1 MFQRRTILAAP
12 LSAAPLLASG
22 QAAGQSSTWPGRG
35 LRIVIPWPPGQA
47 TDLIGRILAQGLSE
61 RLGQPVVPEN
71 RAGAGGMIGTDV
83 VAKAAPDG
91 LTLLAASSGPVTINP
106 LVQRT
111 PYDVERDLTPVA
123 LAGLSPYI
131 LATHPDFPARDIAE
145 FLAVIRAAP
154 GRYTFATSGTG
165 ATAHLITEY
174 FNARA
179 GLETV
184 HVPFQGSAPGMTA
197 LLAGQVHYTLETVAA
212 TMPHIRAGRLRAYG
226 VSLSQGSRLAPG
238 VPPLAD
244 TVPIPGFNLGAWIG
258 LMAPAAT
265 PAAVI
270 SRLSEEMRGLMAA
283 PEIQERFALAGV
295 EVDSRPAPAFG
306 EYLREQRQ
314 LFTEAVSRANL
325 RPE

>member
-1 MFQRRTILAAP
+1 MMLRRRSILAAP
-12 LSAAPLLASG
+12 ILACG
-22 QAAGQSSTWPGRG
+22 QAAGQTAQWPGRG
-35 LRIVIPWPPGQA
+35 LRIIIPWPPGQA

-91 LTLLAASSGPVTINP
+91 LTLLAASAGPVTVNP

-111 PYDVERDLTPVA
+111 PYDVERDLVPVA
-123 LAGLSPYI
+123 LGGLSPYI

-145 FLAVIRAAP
+145 FLTVIRASP

-174 FNARA
+174 FNAQA
-179 GLETV
+179 GLQTV

-197 LLAGQVHYTLETVAA
+197 LLAGQVDYTLETAAA
-212 TMPHIRAGRLRAYG
+212 TMPNVRAGRLRAYG
-226 VSLSQGSRLAPG
+226 VSLSNGSRLAPG
-238 VPPLAD
+238 IPPLAS

-265 PAAVI
+265 PAAI
-270 SRLSEEMRGLMAA
+270 IQRLSNEMRTLMAS
-283 PEIQERFALAGV
+283 PEVQERFALAGV
-295 EVDSRPAPAFG
+295 EVDYRPAAAFG
-306 EYLREQRQ
+306 DYLREQRM
-314 LFTEAVSRANL
+314 LFTEAVRRANL